1 MTIHL
6 STYRRVVAVLGI
18 LLLGVATAMPAAG
31 QDVRLLSTKV
41 ADILAQFPGDSAA
54 KRDKLA
60 AEILALG
67 EPGVAEFARR
77 LVPAGT
83 GDDTAVRFALNAVSV
98 YASQAG
104 EPQRALAERALCAA
118 LGAASDTEVRT
129 FLLSQLQPLGRDAAV
144 KAAAPLLSD
153 PAMVEPATQLL
164 LSVNSPSARAALM
177 RAVGQAAG
185 PAKLTMVKAL
195 GEMKAA
201 EANDRILALA
211 ADADVAVRKTALA
224 ALAHI
229 ASAKSYATMVQAA
242 ERAEFRYEPANAIGA
257 LIEYAK
263 ALTAKG
269 DRATAEKIARLVMT
283 KTDDAERLPTRVAA
297 LGILANAR
305 GQGALPDLIAAVDHQ
320 DPEYRKA
327 ALLFAEKLRA
337 PANVRQWTAKADKVD
352 AERRAEIIL
361 MLGRQ
366 GDKASA
372 AYFRTALAAKEPVV
386 VMAAA
391 ESLAH
396 TERGAANADLLALLK
411 RSSDIQARQVGDILL
426 WTTDEAW
433 LEPIAAA
440 LDTLSPSARA
450 AAVRVIGAKSGRRYA
465 ARVFALTSDSTPEVR
480 AAAMGALAGV
490 AGPGDLPALLRLL
503 ETTNEAALIDE
514 VQKGVVASARQMTPA
529 DAGAMALVGAMNT
542 SAHPERII
550 EVLPQVGGPQAL
562 AALVERFNGPDIK
575 GTAFRGLVAWRG
587 PEASE
592 RLLAIYTG
600 GEAVY
605 RDQAFNGFVR
615 QVGSSSLPAEQRV
628 LQVRKALGAAT
639 TARERR
645 SLVRALGGVKTY
657 QAFLVAASYLNNAEL
672 ANDAAN
678 AVMRIALPT
687 PGARDGLSGTLV
699 RDALNRVLQVLTG
712 GESDYDKE
720 NIRAY
725 LKTMPQGEGFVAMF
739 NGKDL
744 TGWKG
749 LVENPIARAKMTPQD
764 LATKQAAADAKAKT
778 TWSVRDGTIVFNGK
792 GDNLCSVRD
801 YGDFE
806 MIVDWRITKDGD
818 SGIYLRGTPQ
828 IQIWDPARK
837 DVGAEVGSGGLYN
850 NQKNPSKPLVFAD
863 NPVGEWNTFRIL
875 MIADKVTVWL
885 NGTKVVDNVTMENYW
900 DRKQPI
906 FPRGAIELQAHGT
919 DLAFR
924 DIYVRELGG
933 PTPTLT
939 EQEKAE
945 GFVPLFNGRNLDG
958 WIGNVT
964 GYRIDEG
971 VMTFDPN
978 AGDRSNIYTA
988 KEYADFSFR
997 FEFQLTPGAN
1007 SGVGIR
1013 APNKGDAAY
1022 VGMEIQVLDDTA
1034 PVYAKLQPYQYHGSV
1049 YGVIP
1054 ARRGALKPVGE
1065 WNTEEISI
1073 RGSRITVTVNGI
1085 VTVDGDLV
1093 EASKA
1098 GTIDKRDHPGLKRA
1112 SGYIGF
1118 LSHDTVVRF
1127 RNIRI
1132 KVW

>member
-1 MTIHL
+1 MNTHL
-6 STYRRVVAVLGI
+6 STCRRVAAVLAI
-18 LLLGVATAMPAAG
+18 FLLGIGAVRGAAA

-60 AEILALG
+60 AEVLALG
-67 EPGVAEFARR
+67 EPGVAEFAKR

-83 GDDTAVRFALNAVSV
+83 GNDTAVRFALNAVSV

-129 FLLSQLQPLGRDAAV
+129 FLLSQLQPLGRDATV

-153 PAMVEPATQLL
+153 PAMVEPVTQLL
-164 LSVNSPSARAALM
+164 LSVNSPAARAALM
-177 RAVGQAAG
+177 RAVGEAAG

-211 ADADVAVRKTALA
+211 GDADVVVRKTALA

-242 ERAEFRYEPANAIGA
+242 ERAEFRYEPANATGA

-263 ALTAKG
+263 ALAAKG
-269 DRATAEKIARLVMT
+269 DRGAAEKVCRLVMT
-283 KTDDAERLPTRVAA
+283 KTDDADRLPTRVAA
-297 LGILANAR
+297 LGVLANAR
-305 GQGALPDLIAAVDHQ
+305 GQGALPDLIAAVDHR

-372 AYFRTALAAKEPVV
+372 AYLRAALAAQEPVV

-396 TERGAANADLLALLK
+396 MEHGAANADLLALLK
-411 RSSDIQARQVGDILL
+411 RSSDSQARQVGDILL
-426 WTTDEAW
+426 WTTDEAR
-433 LEPIAAA
+433 LEPLAAA
-440 LDTLSPSARA
+440 LDTLSPSAKA

-465 ARVFALTSDSTPEVR
+465 ARVFALTSDSNPEVR
-480 AAAMGALAGV
+480 AAAIGALAGV

-529 DAGAMALVGAMNT
+529 DAGAKALVGAMNM

-575 GTAFRGLVAWRG
+575 GTAFRGLVEWRG

-615 QVGSSSLPAEQRV
+615 QVGSSSLPVEQRV

-645 SLVRALGGVKTY
+645 SLIRALGGMKTY

-687 PGARDGLSGTLV
+687 PGVRDGLGGTLV

-720 NIRAY
+720 NVRAY

-749 LVENPIARAKMTPQD
+749 LVENPLARATMTPQE
-764 LATKQAAADAKAKT
+764 LATRQAAADAKAMT

-806 MIVDWRITKDGD
+806 MIVDWRITRDGD
-818 SGIYLRGTPQ
+818 SGIYLRGSPQ

-875 MIADKVTVWL
+875 MIADKVTVYL

-945 GFVPLFNGRNLDG
+945 GFVPLFNGRNLEG

-988 KEYADFSFR
+988 KEYADFTFR

-1013 APNKGDAAY
+1013 TPNQGDAAY

-1054 ARRGALKPVGE
+1054 AKRGALKPVGE

>member
-1 MTIHL
+1 MNAQL
-6 STYRRVVAVLGI
+6 STCRRVAAVLGI
-18 LLLGVATAMPAAG
+18 LLLAVAAAATTAA

-41 ADILAQFPGDSAA
+41 ADILAQFPGDSPA

-60 AEILALG
+60 DEILTLG
-67 EPGVAEFARR
+67 EPGIAEVARK

-83 GDDTAVRFALNAVSV
+83 GNDTAVRFALNAVSV
-98 YASQAG
+98 RASQAA
-104 EPQRALAERALCAA
+104 EPKRALAERALGAA

-129 FLLSQLQPLGRDAAV
+129 FLLSQLRAVGRDAAV
-144 KAAAPLLSD
+144 KAASSFLADAAL
-153 PAMVEPATQLL
+153 VEPATQLL
-164 LSVNSPSARAALM
+164 LTVNSAAARAALM
-177 RAVGQAAG
+177 GALGSASG
-185 PAKLTMVKAL
+185 PARITIVKAL
-195 GEMKAA
+195 GEMKAS
-201 EANDRILALA
+201 EANDRIVALS
-211 ADADVAVRKTALA
+211 ADPDVVTRKTALA

-229 ASAKSYATMVQAA
+229 ASAKSYPVMTQAA
-242 ERAEFRYEPANAIGA
+242 ERAEFRYEPANATGA

-263 ALTAKG
+263 TLAAKG
-269 DRATAEKIARLVMT
+269 DRATAEKIARLVMA

-297 LGILANAR
+297 LAVLVDAR
-305 GQGALPDLIAAVDHQ
+305 GPAALSDLLTAVDHQ
-320 DPEYRKA
+320 DLEYRRA
-327 ALLFAEKLRA
+327 ALLLGEKLRA
-337 PANVRQWTAKADKVD
+337 PTAVRQWTAKADRVD
-352 AERRAEIIL
+352 AERRAEVIL

-372 AYFRTALAAKEPVV
+372 AYIRGALAAKEPVV

-396 TERGAANADLLALLK
+396 MERGAANADLLALLR
-411 RSSDIQARQVGDILL
+411 RSSDDQARRVGDILL
-426 WTTDEAW
+426 WTTDEAR

-440 LDTLSPSARA
+440 LDTLPATAKA
-450 AAVRVIGAKSGRRYA
+450 AAVRVIGARSGRRYA
-465 ARVFALTSDSTPEVR
+465 ARVFALTSDSNPEVR
-480 AAAMGALAGV
+480 AAAIGALAGV
-490 AGPGDLPALLRLL
+490 AGASDLPALLRLL
-503 ETTNEAALIDE
+503 ETTNEAALLDD

-529 DAGAMALVGAMNT
+529 DAGAKALIAAMRA

-550 EVLPQVGGPQAL
+550 EVLSGVGGPEAL
-562 AALVERFNGPDIK
+562 AALVDRFNAPDIK
-575 GTAFRGLVAWRG
+575 GTAFRGLVEWPG
-587 PEASE
+587 PEASD

-600 GEAVY
+600 GESVY

-615 QVGSSSLPAEQRV
+615 QVSSSSLPAEQRV
-628 LQVRKALGAAT
+628 LQVRKALVVAA

-645 SLVRALGGVKTY
+645 ALVRALGGMKTY
-657 QAFLVAASYLNNAEL
+657 QAFLVAASYLNSADL
-672 ANDAAN
+672 ANDAAS

-687 PGARDGLSGTLV
+687 PGARDGLSGALV
-699 RDALNRVLQVLTG
+699 RDALDRALQVLTG
-712 GESDYDKE
+712 GESEYDKE

-725 LKTMPQGEGFVAMF
+725 LKTMPQGEGFVPMF

-749 LVENPIARAKMTPQD
+749 LVEDPVARAKMTPQE
-764 LATKQAAADAKAKT
+764 LAAKQAAADAKAKT

-792 GDNLCSVRD
+792 GDNLCSVKD

-818 SGIYLRGTPQ
+818 SGIYLRGSPQ
-828 IQIWDPARK
+828 VQIWDPART

-875 MIADKVTVWL
+875 MIADKVTVYL

-900 DRKQPI
+900 DRARPI

-933 PTPTLT
+933 PAPTLPD
-939 EQEKAE
+939 QEKAD

-958 WIGNVT
+958 WVGNLA
-964 GYRIDEG
+964 GYRVEDG

-978 AGDRSNIYTA
+978 AGDRSNLYTA
-988 KEYADFSFR
+988 KEYSDFSFR

-1013 APNKGDAAY
+1013 TPIQGDAAY

-1034 PVYAKLQPYQYHGSV
+1034 PVYATLEPYQYHGSV

-1054 ARRGALKPVGE
+1054 AKRGALKPVGE
-1065 WNTEEISI
+1065 WNTEEIAI
-1073 RGSRITVTVNGI
+1073 RGSRIRVTVNGV

-1093 EASKA
+1093 EASKG
-1098 GTIDKRDHPGLKRA
+1098 GTIDKKEHPGLQRA

-1118 LSHDTVVRF
+1118 LSHDSVVRF

-1132 KVW
+1132 KTQ

>member
-1 MTIHL
+1 VNTHP
-6 STYRRVVAVLGI
+6 STPRRLVAVVAT
-18 LLLGVATAMPAAG
+18 LLLGIAAAQTAAA

-41 ADILAQFPGDSAA
+41 ADILARFPGDSST
-54 KRDKLA
+54 KRDELA

-67 EPGVAEFARR
+67 EPGVAEFAKK

-83 GDDTAVRFALNAVSV
+83 GNDTAVRFALNAVAV

-104 EPQRALAERALCAA
+104 EPKRALAERALGAA
-118 LGAASDTEVRT
+118 LGSATDPEVRT
-129 FLLSQLQPLGRDAAV
+129 FILSQLRPVGRDAAV
-144 KAAAPLLSD
+144 KAAAPLLTD

-164 LSVNSPSARAALM
+164 LAVNSPAARSALIGALG
-177 RAVGQAAG
+177 RAAG
-185 PAKLTMVKAL
+185 PARLTIVKAL
-195 GEMKAA
+195 GQMRAA

-211 ADADVAVRKTALA
+211 GDSDAVMRKTALA
-224 ALAHI
+224 ALARI
-229 ASAKSYATMVQAA
+229 ASAKSYGTMTQAA
-242 ERAEFRYEPANAIGA
+242 ERAEFRYEPANATGA

-263 ALTAKG
+263 QLGKKG
-269 DRATAEKIARLVMT
+269 DRGTADKVCRLVMA
-283 KTDDAERLPTRVAA
+283 KTDDAERMPTRTAA
-297 LGILANAR
+297 LAVLVDVLGQAALA
-305 GQGALPDLIAAVDHQ
+305 DLVSAVDHQ

-327 ALLFAEKLRA
+327 ALLLAERHRG
-337 PANVRQWTAKADKVD
+337 PAAVRQWTAKADKVD

-366 GDKASA
+366 GDRASA
-372 AYFRTALAAKEPVV
+372 AFIRAALAAKEPVV

-396 TERGAANADLLALLK
+396 MERGAANADLLALLK
-411 RSSDIQARQVGDILL
+411 RSSDDQARQVGDILL
-426 WTTDEAW
+426 WTTDEAR

-440 LDTLSPSARA
+440 LDTLSPSAKA
-450 AAVRVIGAKSGRRYA
+450 AAVRVIGAKSGRRYS
-465 ARVFALTSDSTPEVR
+465 ARVFALTSDSNPEVR
-480 AAAMGALAGV
+480 TAAIGALSGV
-490 AGPGDLPALLRLL
+490 AGASDLPALLRLL
-503 ETTNEAALIDE
+503 ETTNEAALVDE
-514 VQKGVVASARQMTPA
+514 VQRGVVASARQMTPA
-529 DAGAMALVGAMNT
+529 DAAAKALVDAMKT
-542 SAHPERII
+542 SAHPERIL
-550 EVLPQVGGPQAL
+550 EVLPEVGGPQAL

-575 GTAFRGLVAWRG
+575 GTAFRGLVDWKG

-592 RLLAIYTG
+592 RLLAIYIAG
-600 GEAVY
+600 NAAY

-615 QVGSSSLPAEQRV
+615 QVGSSSLPVEQRV
-628 LQVRKALGAAT
+628 LQVRKALAAAT

-645 SLVRALGGVKTY
+645 ALVRALGGMKTY
-657 QAFLVAASYLNNAEL
+657 QAFLVAASYLNSAEL

-699 RDALNRVLQVLTG
+699 RDALNRVLQVLAG

-725 LKTMPQGEGFVAMF
+725 LKTMPQGEGFVPMF

-749 LVENPIARAKMTPQD
+749 LVENPIARAKMTPQEM
-764 LATKQAAADAKAKT
+764 ATKQAAADAKAKT

-818 SGIYLRGTPQ
+818 SGIYLRGSPQ
-828 IQIWDPARK
+828 VQIWDPART

-875 MIADKVTVWL
+875 MIADKVTVYL

-900 DRKQPI
+900 DRKLPI

-939 EQEKAE
+939 DQEKAE
-945 GFVPLFNGRNLDG
+945 GFVALFNGRNLDG
-958 WIGNVT
+958 WIGNLT
-964 GYRIDEG
+964 GYKIDEG

-988 KEYADFSFR
+988 KEYSDFSFR

-1013 APNKGDAAY
+1013 APNQGDAAY

-1034 PVYAKLQPYQYHGSV
+1034 PVYATLQPYQYHGSV

-1054 ARRGALKPVGE
+1054 AKRGALKPVGE

-1073 RGSRITVTVNGI
+1073 RGSRIRVTVNGV

-1093 EASKA
+1093 EASKN
-1098 GTIDKRDHPGLKRA
+1098 GTIDKKEHPGLQRT
-1112 SGYIGF
+1112 SGHIGF
-1118 LSHDTVVRF
+1118 LSHDSVVRF

-1132 KVW
+1132 KPQ

>member
-1 MTIHL
+1 MNTHL
-6 STYRRVVAVLGI
+6 STCRRVVAVFGI
-18 LLLGVATAMPAAG
+18 LLLAVATAPPVAA

-60 AEILALG
+60 DDILALG
-67 EPGVAEFARR
+67 EPGVAELAKT

-83 GDDTAVRFALNAVSV
+83 GNDTAVRFALNGVAV
-98 YASQAG
+98 YASRAG
-104 EPQRALAERALCAA
+104 EPKRALAERALCAA
-118 LGAASDTEVRT
+118 VAAASDTEVRT
-129 FLLSQLQPLGRDAAV
+129 FLLSQLRPVGRDAAARV
-144 KAAAPLLSD
+144 ARPFLADSAL
-153 PAMVEPATQLL
+153 VEPATQLM
-164 LSVNSPSARAALM
+164 LSVNNQSARAGLLAALGN
-177 RAVGQAAG
+177 ATG
-185 PAKLTMVKAL
+185 PARLTIVKAL
-195 GEMKAA
+195 GEMRAA
-201 EANDRILALA
+201 EANDRIQALA
-211 ADADVAVRKTALA
+211 GDPDVATRKTALA

-229 ASAKSYATMVQAA
+229 ASAKSYATMMQAA
-242 ERAEFRYEPANAIGA
+242 ERAEFRYEPANATGA
-257 LIEYAK
+257 LVEYAK
-263 ALTAKG
+263 QLAKKG
-269 DRATAEKIARLVMT
+269 DRSTAEKIARLVMT
-283 KTDDAERLPTRVAA
+283 KTDDAERLPTRVSALGVLVDARGPAA
-297 LGILANAR
+297 LA
-305 GQGALPDLIAAVDHQ
+305 DLLAAVDHR

-327 ALLFAEKLRA
+327 ALLFGEKLRA
-337 PANVRQWTAKADKVD
+337 PAAVRQWTAKADEVD

-366 GDKASA
+366 GDRASA
-372 AYFRTALAAKEPVV
+372 ANIRGALAAKETAV

-391 ESLAH
+391 GSLAH
-396 TERGAANADLLALLK
+396 LERGAANADLLALLK
-411 RSSDIQARQVGDILL
+411 RSTDDQARQVGDILQ
-426 WTTDEAW
+426 WTTDEAH

-440 LDTLSPSARA
+440 LDALSPSAKA

-465 ARVFALTSDSTPEVR
+465 ARVFALTSDSNPEVR
-480 AAAMGALAGV
+480 TAAIGALSGV
-490 AGPGDLPALLRLL
+490 AGASDLPALLRLL
-503 ETTNEAALIDE
+503 ETVNEAAAIDD

-529 DAGAMALVGAMNT
+529 DAGAKALVDAMKT

-550 EVLPQVGGPQAL
+550 EVLPEVGGPQAL
-562 AALVERFNGPDIK
+562 AALVERFNAPDIK
-575 GTAFRGLVAWRG
+575 GTAFRGLVEWRG
-587 PEASE
+587 PEASD
-592 RLLAIYTG
+592 RLLAIYTA
-600 GEAVY
+600 GEPAY
-605 RDQAFNGFVR
+605 RDQALNGFVR
-615 QVGSSSLPAEQRV
+615 QVSSSSLPAELRV

-645 SLVRALGGVKTY
+645 ALIRALGGMKTY
-657 QAFLVAASYLNNAEL
+657 QAFLAASSYLNNAEL
-672 ANDAAN
+672 ANEAAS

-699 RDALNRVLQVLTG
+699 RNALNRVLQVLTG

-725 LKTMPQGEGFVAMF
+725 LKTMPQAEGFVAMF

-749 LVENPIARAKMTPQD
+749 LVENPIARAKMTPQE
-764 LATKQAAADAKAKT
+764 LATKQAAADTKART
-778 TWSVRDGTIVFNGK
+778 TWSVRDGSIVFNGK

-818 SGIYLRGTPQ
+818 SGIYLRGSPQ
-828 IQIWDPARK
+828 VQIWDPART
-837 DVGAEVGSGGLYN
+837 DVGAQVGSGGLYN

-863 NPVGEWNTFRIL
+863 NPVGEWNTFRIT
-875 MIADKVTVWL
+875 MVGDKVTVFL

-900 DRKQPI
+900 DRAQPI
-906 FPRGAIELQAHGT
+906 FPREAIELQAHGT

-924 DIYVRELGG
+924 DIYVRELNAES
-933 PTPTLT
+933 PTLT

-958 WIGNVT
+958 WIGNLT
-964 GYRIDEG
+964 GYKVEDG

-988 KEYADFSFR
+988 KEYSDFTFR

-1013 APNKGDAAY
+1013 APREGDAAY

-1034 PVYAKLQPYQYHGSV
+1034 PVYATLQPYQYHGSV

-1073 RGSRITVTVNGI
+1073 RGSRIRVTVNGV

-1093 EASKA
+1093 EASRN
-1098 GTIDKRDHPGLKRA
+1098 GTIDKKEHPGLKRTA
-1112 SGYIGF
+1112 GYIGF
-1118 LSHDTVVRF
+1118 LSHDSVVKF

-1132 KVW
+1132 KGL